1 MDGRT
6 GATCPEHDVTEA
18 VPRLHGE
25 VRLLP
30 FRALRYNPHYVAQ
43 LSAILGP
50 PDDFRSHRQARE
62 LGRMH
67 PYHSI
72 WLELPDEDEEHF
84 REAQQ
89 RFMRWR
95 AENILVEDQHP
106 GFYLYAHHY
115 RRLGSA
121 YRRLGIFG
129 IIPVQDE
136 TSRPTLLPHEGVM
149 PSVVAR
155 RLALRQALNADV
167 SAIYVVAQAEGR
179 LRSTLEDLSTKAE
192 PLLDIHDTKGE
203 RHQLWAITDSVA
215 IRLLTQVLA
224 NSPLV
229 IADGHHRYAAARADW
244 HARRSS
250 GDQYADAAGLVLVHL
265 VDAADPGIQLR
276 PIHRLVRGL
285 TAERVQAVLAACR
298 QYCDVFELSPL
309 YPLTAER
316 LQHTLA
322 AAQSVHGVIFVLA
335 SAATQHVYA
344 LYQSTAVA
352 VPNELEVERCE
363 HFVMEPLRRVLGLPP
378 EAVGYE
384 PELEG
389 VVRHL
394 VSDPTAAAV
403 LLRPP
408 QLADV
413 LARAQLGRLLPPKST
428 SFYPKVPL
436 GLLFRAFDVD

>member
-1 MDGRT
+1 MAQRPG
-6 GATCPEHDVTEA
+6 EA
-18 VPRLHGE
+18 RL
-25 VRLLP
+25 RP
-30 FRALRYNPHYVAQ
+30 FRALRYNPHYVAH
-43 LSAILGP
+43 LGAILGP
-50 PDDFRSHRQARE
+50 PDDLRSHRQARE

-72 WLELPDEDEEHF
+72 WLEMPDEDEEHF
-84 REAQQ
+84 REA
-89 RFMRWR
+89 RECFMRWR
-95 AENILVEDQHP
+95 AENVLVGDEQA
-106 GFYLYAHHY
+106 GFSIYAHHY
-115 RRLGSA
+115 LRLGKA

-129 IIPVQDE
+129 LIPVHDV
-136 TSRPTLLPHEGVM
+136 TGRPTLLPHEGVM
-149 PSVVAR
+149 PRVVAR
-155 RLALRQALNADV
+155 RFALRQALNADV

-179 LRSTLEDLSTKAE
+179 LRSILEDLCATAE
-192 PLLDIHDTKGE
+192 PMVDIHDTMGE
-203 RHQLWAITDSVA
+203 RHQLWSSTDSVT
-215 IRLLTQVLA
+215 IRLLTQALA

-285 TAERVQAVLAACR
+285 TAERVQAVLAECR

-335 SAATQHVYA
+335 SAATQRVYA
-344 LYQSTAVA
+344 LYQSTPAA
-352 VPNELEVERCE
+352 APNELEVERCE
-363 HFVMEPLRRVLGLPP
+363 RVVMAPLRRVLDLLP

-389 VVRHL
+389 VVRYL

-413 LARAQLGRLLPPKST
+413 LARAQRGHLLPPKST

-436 GLLFRAFDVD
+436 GLLFRAFDLA